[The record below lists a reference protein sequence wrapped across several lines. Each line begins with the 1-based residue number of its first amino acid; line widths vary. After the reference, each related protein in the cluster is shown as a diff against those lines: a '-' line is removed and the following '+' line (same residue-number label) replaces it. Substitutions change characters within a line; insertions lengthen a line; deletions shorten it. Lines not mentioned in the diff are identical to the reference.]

1 MLDFSDLI
9 FSCGMLDPCLER
21 GRFTW
26 SNSRED
32 EAMSRIDRFLFS
44 ADWDDKF
51 PTIKQQRLTRILL
64 DHFSIMLECGQMPQC

>member
-1 MLDFSDLI
+1 
-9 FSCGMLDPCLER
+9 
-21 GRFTW
+21 
-26 SNSRED
+26 
-32 EAMSRIDRFLFS
+32 MSRIDRFLFS